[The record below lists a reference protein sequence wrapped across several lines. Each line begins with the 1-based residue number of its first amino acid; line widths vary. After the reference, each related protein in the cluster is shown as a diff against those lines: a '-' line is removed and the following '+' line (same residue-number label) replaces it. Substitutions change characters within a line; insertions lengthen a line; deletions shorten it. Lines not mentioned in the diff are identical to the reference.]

1 MRLSPDIDWITQL
14 LSTNFLASNALTT
27 YAHALLNTVPFPL
40 DPQPSWFAQLSTDLQ
55 SAQAAAQQWVDTDGP
70 AVAAGLTQAWI
81 DYADLFIPTAQAL
94 AKLVAQIE
102 QNPGRTPTDA
112 ERQELVRLL
121 GRLSNL
127 AQTQGAT
134 VTALQGRLS
143 SFATQVEAQR
153 GALTNDIKAADAT
166 LDEDEEQVSQLR
178 DQLAQLQA
186 KVSAIGED
194 VKNSFNSAATS
205 GATFSFTILS
215 FSVEAAVAGA
225 TFPVF
230 GIAGGILAITF
241 AAVQE
246 ALEDR
251 ALLKDL
257 QDIAAA
263 QVMLTAEQQQI
274 AALQGIIGSLTRL
287 RDQNLQAN
295 QSGGG
300 IVPTWEYIEGQVQSV
315 IETLQQPE
323 VDVSLISA
331 LNTLADAVQDW
342 QIIVTRATNVQ
353 NSSLTQTQT
362 VSLNSLTMPAAMQGA
377 V

>member
-14 LSTNFLASNALTT
+14 LSTNFLAGNALTT

-40 DPQPSWFAQLSTDLQ
+40 DPLPSWFAQLNTDLQ
-55 SAQAAAQQWVDTDGP
+55 SAQAAAQRWVDTDAP
-70 AVAAGLTQAWI
+70 AVAAGLPQAWI

-94 AKLVAQIE
+94 ITRVAQVE

-112 ERQELVRLL
+112 QRQELLQLL
-121 GRLSNL
+121 DQLSSK
-127 AQTQGAT
+127 AQAQLTA
-134 VTALQGRLS
+134 VTALRERLN
-143 SFATQVEAQR
+143 SFAEQVEAQR

-166 LDEDEEQVSQLR
+166 LSDDEAQVLQLR

-186 KVSAIGED
+186 KVSAIAED

-215 FSVEAAVAGA
+215 YSVDAIIAGA
-225 TFPVF
+225 AFPVF

-257 QDIAAA
+257 QDLSAA

-287 RDQNLQAN
+287 RDQNLQVN

-315 IETLQQPE
+315 MEALQQPN
-323 VDVSLISA
+323 VDISLISP
-331 LNTLADAVQDW
+331 LNTLADAVKDW
-342 QIIVTRATNVQ
+342 QTIVTRATNVQ

-362 VSLNSLTMPAAMQGA
+362 VSLNSLIKPATMQS
-377 V
+377 VV